1 MDFVIRYKGCVTAI
15 EVTSSLRKDALP
27 DMDAFAE
34 EFRPRQKLLIGGRGI
49 PLEKFLSA
57 PPRELAGVA
66 DDATATARV
75 LAAPTEE

>member
-57 PPRELAGVA
+57 PPPRAGWRGRRR
-66 DDATATARV
+66 DGDGARPRG
-75 LAAPTEE
+75 AN